1 MRACVWEKGGG
12 GRKWVW
18 ECVVSMPA
26 GQYNQ
31 MLLIF
36 DKLKEKYF
44 APTSLFS
51 NIYMF
56 DETMQ
61 GKSVI
66 EGMTSSNEKAIKF
79 CCALWCFIATL

>member
-1 MRACVWEKGGG
+1 
-12 GRKWVW
+12 
-18 ECVVSMPA
+18 MPA

-66 EGMTSSNEKAIKF
+66 EGMTSSNEKVIKF